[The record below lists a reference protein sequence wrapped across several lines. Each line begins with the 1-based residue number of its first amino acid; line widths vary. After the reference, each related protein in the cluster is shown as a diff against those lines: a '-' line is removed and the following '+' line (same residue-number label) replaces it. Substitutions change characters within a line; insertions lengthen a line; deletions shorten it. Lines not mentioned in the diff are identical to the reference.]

1 MKDGRQ
7 NKNAPSE
14 SRPNAIPRTTMLY
27 PVAKDCDDTHIV
39 EIESL
44 CWEGVDVDGEA
55 LGAVL
60 FEGDGAAKLDA
71 EERTSMGA
79 YVNGT
84 EEDHMSGNT
93 AT

>member
-1 MKDGRQ
+1 M
-7 NKNAPSE
+7 
-14 SRPNAIPRTTMLY
+14 
-27 PVAKDCDDTHIV
+27 
-39 EIESL
+39 

-55 LGAVL
+55 LGAIL
-60 FEGDGAAKLDA
+60 FEGDGSAKVGA

-93 AT
+93 ATGARDQVRMSRVHDYLVML

>member
-1 MKDGRQ
+1 MKRVKRIRGSMKDGRQ

-44 CWEGVDVDGEA
+44 
-55 LGAVL
+55 

-79 YVNGT
+79 YVNGIGSYFWKRGAPVHPT
-84 EEDHMSGNT
+84 
-93 AT
+93 